1 MSERRDPNAQLW
13 DAAQQGLSDRVR
25 QVLGQGMC
33 SHDGEVK
40 AILVAAANDHVAAL
54 AILLHEASDTAREAV
69 SPLVQA
75 AQYGSTDVIA
85 FLTGTELPHDGNSAL
100 GQALWAG
107 QHAAIDQLLEAKVD
121 VNDVT
126 VFGDTLLCNMVMNGE
141 EDAVQRLLQI
151 KADVNREDVRGF
163 TPLGHATRM
172 YSAGMVQILV
182 GAKADTN
189 HRSIPRTNAPP

>member
-69 SPLVQA
+69 SPLIEA
-75 AQYGSTDVIA
+75 ARNGSTDVIA
-85 FLTGTELPHDGNSAL
+85 FLTGTELPNDGNAAL
-100 GQALWAG
+100 GNALWAG
-107 QHAAIDQLLEAKVD
+107 QDAAINQLLKAKAD
-121 VNDVT
+121 VNGVT
-126 VFGDTLLCNMVMNGE
+126 TFGDTLLGYSVTIRA
-141 EDAVQRLLQI
+141 EDAVQRMLQI